1 MKAPIQQPT
10 RTTPSTSPNHK
21 APRTTARRG
30 LSRVKQNVQEL
41 TETFLYMN
49 DYALSTY

>member
-1 MKAPIQQPT
+1 MKINKPT
-10 RTTPSTSPNHK
+10 RTTLSSSSNQK

-30 LSRVKQNVQEL
+30 LSKVKQNVQEL
-41 TETFLYMN
+41 TEAFLYMN